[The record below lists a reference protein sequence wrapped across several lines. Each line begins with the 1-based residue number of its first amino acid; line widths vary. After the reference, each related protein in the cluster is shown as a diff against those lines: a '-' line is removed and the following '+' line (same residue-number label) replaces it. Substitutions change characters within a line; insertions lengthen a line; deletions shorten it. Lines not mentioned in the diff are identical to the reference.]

1 MSDKKVSDCIFDL
14 GNFFKITSLSSTKT
28 GQSGSGNFFKSQNK
42 KRSIDYNK
50 EKLKE
55 RVKQFSQSGSGYK
68 DKEFQKNYLKEYKS
82 RPEIKEREKNYN
94 KEYKSRPEIK
104 QKIKEYKSR
113 PEIKEREKIYNKEKY
128 KRKLAAE
135 GLLKL
140 SQSGSG
146 DRKEYMKEYNKEYYS
161 KNKEKNKERA
171 KEYYKRN
178 YNNPETKEKQKEKQK
193 KYSKK
198 YYSRPE
204 IKEKQKEYLKEYHKR
219 KLAAEGLLK
228 LSQSGSGDRK
238 EYMKEY
244 NKEYYS
250 KPEIKQKLK
259 ENNVT
264 NEYSPQFHGLSN
276 YSKNKEIIKKRS
288 KENYKRKLAAEG
300 LLKLNQSRAGTGFK
314 TKNSKT
320 NNVINEE
327 TKKRLKEFIKRK
339 LAAEGQSGSGEKE
352 EKKRE
357 YMKEYNS
364 RPEVKEKKKKFMK
377 KFHSKPENQEKKKRI
392 HERI

>member
-161 KNKEKNKERA
+161 K
-171 KEYYKRN
+171 
-178 YNNPETKEKQKEKQK
+178 
-193 KYSKK
+193 
-198 YYSRPE
+198 
-204 IKEKQKEYLKEYHKR
+204 
-219 KLAAEGLLK
+219 
-228 LSQSGSGDRK
+228 
-238 EYMKEY
+238 
-244 NKEYYS
+244 
-250 KPEIKQKLK
+250 PEIKQKLK

-339 LAAEGQSGSGEKE
+339 LATEGQSGSGEKE

-357 YMKEYNS
+357 YMKEYN
-364 RPEVKEKKKKFMK
+364 
-377 KFHSKPENQEKKKRI
+377 
-392 HERI
+392 